1 MHKHNILILDDEEN
15 ILSSLSR
22 LLRTED
28 RQIHT
33 VGNIQDALEKLK
45 ALGVGGVDLIISD
58 NRLPD
63 GQGVD
68 FLVKVKQ
75 LYPDTIRILF
85 TGYPDLDAAIHAI
98 NKGQVYRFITKPWEN
113 EELKLIVKQSLEY
126 FDVLKDNKT
135 LLKIAKQQAEWMEN
149 MQKKYPQVSKE
160 DLVQGSLYIIDEK
173 QVSETLA
180 DFMKKYYPQQL
191 SE

>member
-1 MHKHNILILDDEEN
+1 MPKHIILIVDDEQN

-22 LLRTED
+22 LLRTEE
-28 RQIHT
+28 REVHT
-33 VGNIQDALEKLK
+33 AGTVSEGLEKLK
-45 ALGVGGVDLIISD
+45 TVEGVNLIISD

-126 FDVLKDNKT
+126 FDVLRDNKT
-135 LLKIAKQQAEWMEN
+135 LLKIAKQQAEWMEG

-160 DLVQGSLYIIDEK
+160 ELVQGSLYIIDEK

-191 SE
+191 DE